1 MKYMDIYV
9 TKAMDAYPYQLAE
22 TVEALNYALSAD
34 ESNIYA
40 LCLMGRVYAEQMFNY
55 MEAIRC
61 YEEALGHDLD
71 ALIIYPYLIRAL
83 IANEDYD
90 KARRLIEFAQSIKG
104 IDRVDLLLN
113 KIIIEEM
120 TGHFTKALK
129 MLKEMRKEVCNN
141 RHNDWMEETEKRLKS
156 KKGM

>member
-1 MKYMDIYV
+1 MDIYV

-34 ESNIYA
+34 ACNVYA
-40 LCLMGRVYAEQMFNY
+40 LCLLGRVYAEQMFNY
-55 MEAIRC
+55 REAIRC

-71 ALIIYPYLIRAL
+71 ALIIYPYLTRAL

-90 KARRLIEFAQSIKG
+90 KAKRLIEFANSIKG

-113 KIIIEEM
+113 KITIEER
-120 TGHFTKALK
+120 TGHYTKALK
-129 MLKEMRKEVCNN
+129 ILKEMRKVVYDN
-141 RHNDWMEETEKRLKS
+141 RYHDWMEETEKRLKS
-156 KKGM
+156 K